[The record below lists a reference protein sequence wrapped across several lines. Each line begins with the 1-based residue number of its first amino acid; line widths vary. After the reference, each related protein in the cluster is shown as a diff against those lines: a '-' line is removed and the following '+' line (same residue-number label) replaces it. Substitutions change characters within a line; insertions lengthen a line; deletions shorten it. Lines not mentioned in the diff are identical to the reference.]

1 MFENKKPKLNF
12 YLFNLGFYW
21 QRGQD
26 SNLREIALKLISSQP
41 RYDHFDT
48 SPYNFCFWGAVCKMR
63 ELFMDI
69 VFKKILDFY
78 KNNNLHST
86 F

>member
-48 SPYNFCFWGAVCKMR
+48 SPFLVLKH
-63 ELFMDI
+63 L
-69 VFKKILDFY
+69 
-78 KNNNLHST
+78 NLVNLKT
-86 F
+86 IN